1 MPAPDDVPTLMTTE
15 LFEQGIA
22 LMRAALGD
30 AAADAAL
37 ARHAAAVADGTAARS
52 DYSVAM
58 AWGFML
64 HREQLSLRDRA
75 LVLLVNDIVQSRA
88 AALRDHTRLAVYAG
102 LTRDEI
108 EEVLFQLSQY
118 CGFPTTREA
127 GSIIRGVFAGIDAAA
142 GHPASTKRTTE
153 ALS

>member
-1 MPAPDDVPTLMTTE
+1 MTTE
-15 LFEQGIA
+15 FFEQGIA
-22 LMRAALGD
+22 LMRAALGE

-37 ARHAAAVADGTAARS
+37 ARHAAAVADGTAERS

-75 LVLLVNDIVQSRA
+75 LVLMVNDIVQSRA
-88 AALRDHTRLAVYAG
+88 AALRDHTRLALYAG

-127 GSIIRGVFAGIDAAA
+127 GSVIRGVFAGIDAD
-142 GHPASTKRTTE
+142 G
-153 ALS
+153 L